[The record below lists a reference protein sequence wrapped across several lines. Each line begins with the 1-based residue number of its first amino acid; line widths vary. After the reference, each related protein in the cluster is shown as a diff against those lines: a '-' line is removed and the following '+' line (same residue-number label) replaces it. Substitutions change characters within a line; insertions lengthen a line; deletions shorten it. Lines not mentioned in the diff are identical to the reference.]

1 MTIATMMVHL
11 GADRSNTKVLDAAGW
26 LAQRLGA
33 GVIGIAACRPVQ
45 LDTADGYYS
54 GELLVAEREIIATEL
69 ETLQAE
75 FENPNS
81 KISHRIGWRSIETLG
96 PVADYVA
103 QEARSADLI
112 ITAFSKEV
120 MLDES
125 RCADTGALLIHAGR
139 PVLVV
144 PEFAAK
150 PWFER
155 VVVAWKDTR
164 EARRAITDA
173 LPLLK
178 IASKI
183 IVVEVADEEQMEGA
197 RLRVEDVVDWL
208 KRHELTAMAAV
219 TPRNGDDSKALAA
232 FASLNGAE
240 LLVAGAYGHG
250 RLREWAFGGMT
261 RDLLLHEDHMVLLSH

>member
-33 GVIGIAACRPVQ
+33 GVIGVAACRPIEV
-45 LDTADGYYS
+45 DTSDGYYS
-54 GELLVAEREIIATEL
+54 GELLVAERDIVTTEL
-69 ETLQAE
+69 KTLQDE
-75 FENPNS
+75 FESPNS
-81 KISHRIGWRSIETLG
+81 ALCNRISWRSTQTLE
-96 PVADYVA
+96 PVAEYVA
-103 QEARSADLI
+103 DEARSADLI

-139 PVLVV
+139 PVLIV

-155 VVVAWKDTR
+155 VVIAWKDTR
-164 EARRAITDA
+164 EARRAIADA

-183 IVVEVADEEQMEGA
+183 IVVEVADEEEMEDA
-197 RLRVEDVVDWL
+197 RLRVEDVVEWL

-232 FASLNGAE
+232 FTKLNGAE

-250 RLREWAFGGMT
+250 RMREWAFGGMT
-261 RDLLLHEDHMVLLSH
+261 RDLLLHEDRMVLLSH